1 MSRPVIEV
9 YRLPLRDTV
18 NDGGNG
24 DAAGGDTAAL
34 AAAVCAAVGGVS
46 HSASP
51 SSGAPQQDPMAIDA
65 EPVAPSEDRA
75 PQDAKPHTALS
86 DLRRTSTRQVVLVT
100 QPSRRDLEQWTERAT
115 STMVRSAGGSVRLVT
130 SKQQSCRWVL
140 EYKPVVSH
148 SGWLI
153 KRGHSIRNFKRRL
166 FCILDHELVY
176 HDSHDATE
184 VRGRIDLRK
193 RTTVQ
198 CLLHSGFS
206 LSQGSYQ
213 MVLYAIDAHDREV
226 WIKKLQEQG
235 VELLPASAKTA
246 RLIEEQTH
254 NAEKKPIIFSGWL
267 RKRGQVLKTTKRRW
281 FELAGTTLTYYSHP
295 EGGTKKGSL
304 EIVDAQISHLDTL
317 KSGERFSF
325 VVHVPGRELVLHADS
340 QEERALWV
348 ASLSSVADSA
358 TSFESETSESF
369 SSINVADIMR
379 RRCSCTTNAEDSGIG
394 SSSLDGSC
402 RRCMSSFI
410 SKSEDAL
417 VDVTREVQLIL
428 ASPYSPEGSTT
439 AAFLKEH
446 AGKPI
451 SNDTLR
457 KFMSGLADYMIST
470 RLNELRVLGGRS
482 NDAAPETP
490 YDLDSNVAD
499 DSSEFTE
506 RVMAIVNEQIEERV
520 FFPHYRTVVEN
531 IKEQTR
537 IESKRLRGKIEVLQ
551 SKPQSFF
558 GISAA
563 SLSSSGWKSASLRL
577 KEIDRVSLPYMKR
590 IELVAACKEIYSIYH
605 DEHPSNAPM
614 NADEFIPAF
623 IYVLVQAQLSDPVLL
638 KEMMTFFD
646 LGCTQGEAAYF
657 VTCLEIAIEYIRSLL
672 IAETV
677 ILDASQKLGIEFRRD
692 EYEQIIVVSR
702 LVPGGQAEQTGG
714 INIGAVLVA
723 INGLL
728 VYEMEL
734 AEVTKLVV
742 DAEGDVEFC
751 FLSRDE
757 FELRFGGAKRRIDD
771 NDDDDDDEGGTWHH
785 ENADERAES
794 IETALKATA

>member
-1 MSRPVIEV
+1 
-9 YRLPLRDTV
+9 
-18 NDGGNG
+18 
-24 DAAGGDTAAL
+24 
-34 AAAVCAAVGGVS
+34 
-46 HSASP
+46 
-51 SSGAPQQDPMAIDA
+51 
-65 EPVAPSEDRA
+65 
-75 PQDAKPHTALS
+75 
-86 DLRRTSTRQVVLVT
+86 
-100 QPSRRDLEQWTERAT
+100 
-115 STMVRSAGGSVRLVT
+115 MVRSAGGSVRLMT

-193 RTTVQ
+193 RTTLQ

-206 LSQGSYQ
+206 LNQGSYQ
-213 MVLYAIDAHDREV
+213 MELYAIDAHDREV
-226 WIKKLQEQG
+226 WIKRLVEQG
-235 VELLPASAKTA
+235 VELLPASAKTT
-246 RLIEEQTH
+246 RLIEEQSH
-254 NAEKKPIIFSGWL
+254 IAEKNPIIFSGWL
-267 RKRGQVLKTTKRRW
+267 RKRGQMLKTTKRRW
-281 FELAGTTLTYYSHP
+281 FELAGTTLSYYSHP
-295 EGGTKKGSL
+295 QGGTKKGSL
-304 EIVDAQISHLDTL
+304 EIIDARISHLDTL

-325 VVHVPGRELVLHADS
+325 VVHVPGRDLVLHADS

-348 ASLSSVADSA
+348 ASLSSVADGS
-358 TSFESETSESF
+358 TPSDSETSESF
-369 SSINVADIMR
+369 SSINVAEIMR
-379 RRCSCTTNAEDSGIG
+379 RRCSCTSTTEEGGVG
-394 SSSLDGSC
+394 SSSLDGTC

-446 AGKPI
+446 AGKSI
-451 SNDTLR
+451 TNGTLR

-482 NDAAPETP
+482 T
-490 YDLDSNVAD
+490 DSMPAHEFNSNGGD

-506 RVMAIVNEQIEERV
+506 RVMAIVSEQIEERV
-520 FFPHYRTVVEN
+520 FFPHYRNVVEN

-537 IESKRLRGKIEVLQ
+537 TESKRLRGKIEVLQ

-558 GISAA
+558 GISPS
-563 SLSSSGWKSASLRL
+563 SLSPSGWKSASLRL

-590 IELVAACKEIYSIYH
+590 NELVAACKEIYSVFH
-605 DEHPSNAPM
+605 DEHPSNPPM

-623 IYVLVQAQLSDPVLL
+623 IYVLVQAQLSDPVLV
-638 KEMMTFFD
+638 KEMVTFFD
-646 LGCTQGEAAYF
+646 VGCTQGEAAYF

-677 ILDASQKLGIEFRRD
+677 VLDASQKLGIEFRRD
-692 EYEQIIVVSR
+692 EFEQIIVVSR
-702 LVPGGQAEQTGG
+702 LVAGGQAEQTGG
-714 INIGAVLVA
+714 VQIGDVLVA

-734 AEVTKLVV
+734 AEVTKMVV

-757 FELRFGGAKRRIDD
+757 FELRFGGAKRRV
-771 NDDDDDDEGGTWHH
+771 DDDDDDDGDDGWRQHQDVDTTA
-785 ENADERAES
+785 NGS
-794 IETALKATA
+794 IEAPQQVME